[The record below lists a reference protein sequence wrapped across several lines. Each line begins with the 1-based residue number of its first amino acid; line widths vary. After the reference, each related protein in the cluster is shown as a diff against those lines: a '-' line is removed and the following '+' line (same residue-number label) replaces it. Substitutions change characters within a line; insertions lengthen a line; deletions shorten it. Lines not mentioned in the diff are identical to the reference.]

1 MMTEQPE
8 EQIELQDEVVE
19 DTPELSLEDQLRLE
33 LHEANESKLRA
44 LADFKNYQRRD
55 NNLY

>member
-19 DTPELSLEDQLRLE
+19 ETPELSIEDQLHLE
-33 LHEANESKLRA
+33 LHEANEAKLRA
-44 LADFKNYQRRD
+44 LADFKNYQQ
-55 NNLY
+55 